1 MTELEA
7 YNGTKKHLQ
16 DLLGRQGYIPNIVVI
31 DKTTRMLAKKIKIVE
46 NGEQVFAMTLTD
58 VEEATKVLQEL
69 KGKHRAFKEILTE
82 LRDKIKEVTGGK

>member
-16 DLLGRQGYIPNIVVI
+16 DLLGRQGYIPNIVEI

-46 NGEQVFAMTLTD
+46 NGAPVFYMTLTD
-58 VEEATKVLQEL
+58 VE
-69 KGKHRAFKEILTE
+69 
-82 LRDKIKEVTGGK
+82 

>member
-16 DLLGRQGYIPNIVVI
+16 DLLSRKGYIPNIVVI

-82 LRDKIKEVTGGK
+82 LRKKIKEVTGGK

>member
-16 DLLGRQGYIPNIVVI
+16 DLLGRQGYIPNIVEI

-46 NGEQVFAMTLTD
+46 NGAQVFAMTLTD

-82 LRDKIKEVTGGK
+82 LRKKIKEVTGGK

>member
-7 YNGTKKHLQ
+7 YNGTKKHLIA
-16 DLLGRQGYIPNIVVI
+16 LLGKQGYIPNIVEI

-46 NGEQVFAMTLTD
+46 NGAQVFAMTLTD

-82 LRDKIKEVTGGK
+82 LRKKIKEVTGGK